1 MQGEFLCPVCRSLA
15 NSTVPAA
22 PGESHKFWELP
33 TGLSDSLPHS
43 SATRAATVEQRSS
56 FQLQYALS
64 MLKTAGRVVSRGDS
78 LKALPAL
85 RNRRLRPNLEPV
97 FQVLRGM
104 YFPGKQ
110 DIFSRSGRVSPSA
123 LMWDTLKYTVVSTE
137 IAARCGRSSL
147 TPRRGLNS
155 LYSEFRSSGG
165 FILPLLMGIIQSTRS
180 KNLPDM
186 LLRFRGVQ
194 LFAASICFGVSYDKC
209 SRGALSEEGN
219 F

>member
-1 MQGEFLCPVCRSLA
+1 
-15 NSTVPAA
+15 
-22 PGESHKFWELP
+22 
-33 TGLSDSLPHS
+33 
-43 SATRAATVEQRSS
+43 
-56 FQLQYALS
+56 
-64 MLKTAGRVVSRGDS
+64 MLKTAATVVSRGDS
-78 LKALPAL
+78 LKALPVL

-97 FQVLRGM
+97 FQVLSGM

-110 DIFSRSGRVSPSA
+110 DIFCRSARVSPSA
-123 LMWDTLKYTVVSTE
+123 LLWDTIKYTVVSTE

-165 FILPLLMGIIQSTRS
+165 FILPLLLRIVQSTRS

-194 LFAASICFGVSYDKC
+194 LFAASICSGVCYDKC
-209 SRGALSEEGN
+209 FRGALSEGGN
-219 F
+219 P